1 MKTRKPAALLLCML
15 LLLTCCFACGKSAGG
30 ETKPDSGTQQ
40 EETANN
46 GPATDETGT
55 EYPDGGAQVKKA
67 LHLIIGDTQVKV
79 EWEDNESVEA
89 LKKLASE
96 GEIVIE
102 MSMYGGFEQVG
113 DIGVSLPRN
122 DRQTVTSPGD
132 IVLYSGDSIVIF
144 YGSNSWSYTVLGKI
158 TDKTQ
163 EEMEELLGEGDV
175 TVRIFFGE

>member
-1 MKTRKPAALLLCML
+1 MTLRKQAALFLCML
-15 LLLTCCFACGKSAGG
+15 LILSCFACGKKTECPAG
-30 ETKPDSGTQQ
+30 EDNGTQQ

-46 GPATDETGT
+46 GPATDETGR
-55 EYPDGGAQVKKA
+55 EDPDGGAQVEKA

-144 YGSNSWSYTVLGKI
+144 YGSNSWSYTVLGRI

-175 TVRIFFGE
+175 TVKIFLGE

>member
-1 MKTRKPAALLLCML
+1 MKTRKLAALLLCML
-15 LLLTCCFACGKSAGG
+15 LVIYCFACGKSAGG
-30 ETKPDSGTQQ
+30 ETKQDSGTQQ
-40 EETANN
+40 DESESS
-46 GPATDETGT
+46 GPVTDEPGI
-55 EYPDGGAQVKKA
+55 EDPQGGAQVEKT
-67 LHLIIGDTQVKV
+67 LNLIIGDTQVKV

-144 YGSNSWSYTVLGKI
+144 YGSNSWSYTSLGRI

-175 TVRIFFGE
+175 TVRIFLGE

>member
-1 MKTRKPAALLLCML
+1 MEKT
-15 LLLTCCFACGKSAGG
+15 
-30 ETKPDSGTQQ
+30 
-40 EETANN
+40 
-46 GPATDETGT
+46 
-55 EYPDGGAQVKKA
+55 

-144 YGSNSWSYTVLGKI
+144 YGSNSWSYTSLGRI

-175 TVRIFFGE
+175 TVRIFLGE

>member
-1 MKTRKPAALLLCML
+1 MNFRKPAALLLCML
-15 LLLTCCFACGKSAGG
+15 LLICCFACGKSAGG
-30 ETKPDSGTQQ
+30 QTGPDSGTQQ
-40 EETANN
+40 EETADIV
-46 GPATDETGT
+46 PGT
-55 EYPDGGAQVKKA
+55 EDPNGGAQVEKT
-67 LHLIIGDTQVKV
+67 LQLIIGDTQVKV

-144 YGSNSWSYTVLGKI
+144 YGSNSWSYTVLGRI
-158 TDKTQ
+158 TDKTAA
-163 EEMEELLGEGDV
+163 EMEGLLGRGDV
-175 TVRIFFGE
+175 TVTIYLGE

>member
-1 MKTRKPAALLLCML
+1 MNVRKPAALLLCML
-15 LLLTCCFACGKSAGG
+15 LILSCFACGKSDGG
-30 ETKPDSGTQQ
+30 QTQQDNSTQQ
-40 EETANN
+40 EETADLE
-46 GPATDETGT
+46 PGT
-55 EYPDGGAQVKKA
+55 EVPNGGAQVEKT

-144 YGSNSWSYTVLGKI
+144 YGSNSWSYTSLGRI

-175 TVRIFFGE
+175 TVRIFLGE